1 MPCPR
6 LPASETTD
14 YTGCTPPDPIPCHVR
29 FVSRRFVLPIRGF
42 TGVKLEYPWGRHI
55 KPANALGL
63 LVRRILTIPIFMGH
77 IGGCRLA
84 MKEPSMSTT
93 KTTLEM
99 SQTLFRRAKATAASR
114 GQTLK
119 QLVTGALEKELGLSE
134 PNFVASASRAL
145 RMVRQLA
152 KLNAD
157 SWQTDHDSVAAVR
170 EQRRG

>member
-1 MPCPR
+1 M
-6 LPASETTD
+6 L
-14 YTGCTPPDPIPCHVR
+14 
-29 FVSRRFVLPIRGF
+29 
-42 TGVKLEYPWGRHI
+42 
-55 KPANALGL
+55 
-63 LVRRILTIPIFMGH
+63 
-77 IGGCRLA
+77 IGMSG
-84 MKEPSMSTT
+84 PSMSTT

-99 SQTLFRRAKATAASR
+99 SEALFRRAKATAASR

-134 PNFVASASRAL
+134 PGTV
-145 RMVRQLA
+145 VRQLA

>member
-1 MPCPR
+1 
-6 LPASETTD
+6 
-14 YTGCTPPDPIPCHVR
+14 
-29 FVSRRFVLPIRGF
+29 
-42 TGVKLEYPWGRHI
+42 
-55 KPANALGL
+55 
-63 LVRRILTIPIFMGH
+63 
-77 IGGCRLA
+77 
-84 MKEPSMSTT
+84 MSTT

-99 SQTLFRRAKATAASR
+99 SETSFRRAKAAAASR

-134 PNFVASASRAL
+134 PTVNASTAL

-157 SWQTDHDSVAAVR
+157 SWQRDHDSVAAVR

>member
-1 MPCPR
+1 MGDN
-6 LPASETTD
+6 SS
-14 YTGCTPPDPIPCHVR
+14 GQ
-29 FVSRRFVLPIRGF
+29 
-42 TGVKLEYPWGRHI
+42 
-55 KPANALGL
+55 
-63 LVRRILTIPIFMGH
+63 LTIAE
-77 IGGCRLA
+77 R
-84 MKEPSMSTT
+84 SMSTT

-99 SQTLFRRAKATAASR
+99 SETLFRRAKATAASR

-134 PNFVASASRAL
+134 HGTVFNASTAL

-157 SWQTDHDSVAAVR
+157 SWQTNHDSVLAVR

>member
-1 MPCPR
+1 
-6 LPASETTD
+6 
-14 YTGCTPPDPIPCHVR
+14 
-29 FVSRRFVLPIRGF
+29 
-42 TGVKLEYPWGRHI
+42 
-55 KPANALGL
+55 
-63 LVRRILTIPIFMGH
+63 
-77 IGGCRLA
+77 
-84 MKEPSMSTT
+84 MSTT

-99 SQTLFRRAKATAASR
+99 SETLFRRAKATAASR

-134 PNFVASASRAL
+134 PTVVNASTAL